1 MAMEDDPL
9 RPPRAALE
17 IGGDLSTLSETEI
30 EERIAALEA
39 EIARLSA
46 ALGSKRASRAAA
58 DAFFKK

>member
-46 ALGSKRASRAAA
+46 TLGAKRASRAAA